1 MGKQTNQTF
10 SEILIN
16 YLKKECNISTSDYS
30 LNEYSL
36 ALFINKNADF
46 KLKLLNNFFLRKNL
60 KIDFLKTS
68 IAKKI
73 FKETSLITGLVDKK
87 NTRKQNFVNSDI
99 IFDTLFKYQP
109 NHILLKITE
118 EEIKRYFSE
127 VTQINHLLRKKIIFN
142 KIKKPSPFSKTL
154 IYQKEKNKM
163 NTHNPDNLFEF
174 LNN

>member
-46 KLKLLNNFFLRKNL
+46 KLKLLNNFFLRKFKNR
-60 KIDFLKTS
+60 FLKTS

-73 FKETSLITGLVDKK
+73 FKETLHFITGLVDKK

-118 EEIKRYFSE
+118 EEIKRYF
-127 VTQINHLLRKKIIFN
+127 
-142 KIKKPSPFSKTL
+142 
-154 IYQKEKNKM
+154 QK
-163 NTHNPDNLFEF
+163 
-174 LNN
+174 